1 MSANWFSILW
11 RLMRP
16 PTLTASLT
24 PVLVGTG
31 LALQHAPFR
40 IGLFVAMLLASVFI
54 QAAAN
59 MINEYA
65 DFKRGLDTKE
75 MVGIAGTIVRDGVA
89 PKTVLTI
96 FFATLCISLL
106 LGVYITVSTSW
117 WVAITGTL
125 SMVFMYLYST
135 GPHPISYTPFGE
147 ITAGILMG
155 PVIVLISFYIQT
167 RYLSV
172 TAAVA
177 SIPIGLLIG
186 AVLLAN
192 NIRDIEHD
200 RPGGRKTLPVLLG
213 RDRAISLLNGVFFTS
228 YLILIILVLSRT
240 LTPFS
245 LITVLV
251 YPFSARIAQMFR
263 KATDSTQLQNAFK
276 STSLT
281 LIRFG
286 FLLFVGLLAGAYI
299 NL

>member
-1 MSANWFSILW
+1 MFAHWFGILW

-31 LALQHAPFR
+31 LALQHTPLR
-40 IGLFVAMLLASVFI
+40 TGLFIAMLVAALLI

-75 MVGIAGTIVRDGVA
+75 MVGISGTIVRDGVA

-96 FFATLCISLL
+96 FFVTIAISLL
-106 LGVYITVSTSW
+106 LGVYIAMSTSI
-117 WVAITGTL
+117 WVAVTGIL
-125 SMVFMYLYST
+125 SMVFMYLYSS
-135 GPHPISYTPFGE
+135 GPRPISYTPFGE
-147 ITAGILMG
+147 ITAGVLMG
-155 PVIVLISFYIQT
+155 PIIVLISYFIQAGT
-167 RYLSV
+167 LSI

-186 AVLLAN
+186 AILLAN
-192 NIRDIEHD
+192 NIRDLEHD
-200 RPGGRKTLPVLLG
+200 RPGGRKTLPVILG
-213 RDRAISLLNGVFFTS
+213 RTRAITLLNSVFIIS
-228 YLILIILVLSRT
+228 YLILVILVITKT

-245 LITVLV
+245 LVALLA
-251 YPFSARIAQMFR
+251 YPFSARIRSMFTQA
-263 KATDSTQLQNAFK
+263 KNSTQLQSAFK
-276 STSLT
+276 ATSLT

-286 FLLFVGLLAGAYI
+286 FLLFIGLIVGASFK
-299 NL
+299 